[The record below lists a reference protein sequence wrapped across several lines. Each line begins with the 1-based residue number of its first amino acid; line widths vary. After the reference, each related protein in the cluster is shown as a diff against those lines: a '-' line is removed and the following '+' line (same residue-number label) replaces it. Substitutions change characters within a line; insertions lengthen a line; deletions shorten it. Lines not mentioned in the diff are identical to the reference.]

1 MARGEGVNP
10 EILIWARESAGL
22 SIADAADKIGLSSSE
37 TTSASEKLVKFETGV
52 KSPTRNQLV
61 KIATVYRRPLITFYM
76 AAPPPRGERGED
88 FRTHSVD
95 VSNRENALLDALLR
109 DIRGRQEMVRSL
121 LEDED
126 EAVRLP
132 FVGAAN
138 ISDGVHSV
146 ARKIN
151 DALRL
156 SETGQSRSGGPDT
169 LFKDMRSRCERLG
182 VFVLLVGDLGSH
194 HSVLTDSVF
203 RGLALADEIAPFIVI
218 NDQDAKAAR
227 AFTLIHELTHI
238 WIGQSGVSGST
249 DTDADATPKGRIE
262 QFCNDVASEVLLPA
276 AALTERPSGLA
287 ADEKE
292 GAHREIRRIADT
304 WSVSEPMVA
313 YRFHRMGWISSAT
326 YRQLSADYAA
336 RWRAIKAEEKAKAKE
351 SESGPSYYV
360 VKQHKLG
367 NALIGVVQRT
377 LRDNLLTHT
386 KAAKVL
392 GVKSSSVEPLL
403 RRFEAGSGALF
414 IESRG

>member
-10 EILIWARESAGL
+10 EILIWARETAGL

-37 TTSASEKLVKFETGV
+37 TASAIDKLAEFEAGV
-52 KSPTRNQLV
+52 KSPTRNQLA
-61 KIATVYRRPLITFYM
+61 KIATVYRRPLIAFYM

-88 FRTHSVD
+88 FRTHSAD
-95 VSNRENALLDALLR
+95 VSDRENALLDALLR

-121 LEDED
+121 LEDEE
-126 EAVRLP
+126 EAVRLS
-132 FVGAAN
+132 FVGGAN
-138 ISDGVHSV
+138 ISDGAHSV
-146 ARKIN
+146 AREIN
-151 DALRL
+151 DALGL
-156 SETGQSRSGGPDT
+156 SEDRRGRSGGPDR
-169 LFKDMRSRCERLG
+169 LFKEIRSRCERLG

-203 RGLALADEIAPFIVI
+203 RGFALADEIAPFIVI

-238 WIGQSGVSGST
+238 WIGQSGVSGGG
-249 DTDADATPKGRIE
+249 DDDAEATPKGRIE
-262 QFCNDVASEVLLPA
+262 RFCNDVASEVLLPA
-276 AALTERPSGLA
+276 AALTERPTGLV
-287 ADEKE
+287 ADDKE
-292 GAHREIRRIADT
+292 VAGRAIERIADT

-313 YRFHRMGWISSAT
+313 YRFLRMGWISNAI
-326 YRQLSADYAA
+326 YRQLRADYAA
-336 RWRAIKAEEKAKAKE
+336 RWRAVKAQEKAKAKE
-351 SESGPSYYV
+351 AESGPSYYV

-392 GVKSSSVEPLL
+392 GVKPSSVEPLL
-403 RRFEAGSGALF
+403 RRFEAGRGAFL